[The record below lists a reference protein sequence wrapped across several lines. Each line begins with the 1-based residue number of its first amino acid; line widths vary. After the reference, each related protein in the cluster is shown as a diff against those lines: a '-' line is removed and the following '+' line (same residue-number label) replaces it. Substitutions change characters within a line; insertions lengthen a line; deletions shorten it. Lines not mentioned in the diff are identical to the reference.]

1 MSFLEEINIDES
13 YEKNIIRFKKSL
25 TVISAL
31 SVLVIIAMLVYNI
44 YQNKVT
50 TKSIKAT
57 KDLASAILSSDY
69 NTIDYVSRIED
80 QETEKSRIGAIEIA
94 NLQIVLN
101 DINNKGYVRAV
112 EKLVTIE
119 KSKDYNDVT
128 RYFARYLLCS
138 IILDNK
144 EELVNKNIF
153 GGKDRW
159 SDLDAKIEEYFGY
172 FDSES
177 IPFFASSL
185 TLKAI
190 WLYKKGN
197 VKEAKESLEL
207 IINSKTSKM
216 LKSNAKQILSNI
228 EIEAKNQKK

>member
-25 TVISAL
+25 TIISVV
-31 SVLVIIAMLVYNI
+31 SVLVVIAMLLYNL

-50 TKSIKAT
+50 AKSIKAT
-57 KDLASAILSSDY
+57 TDLVSAMLLNDY
-69 NTIDYVSRIED
+69 KAIDSVSKIVD
-80 QETEKSRIGAIEIA
+80 NANEKSKIGAIEIA
-94 NLQIVLN
+94 DLQIALKDAN
-101 DINNKGYVRAV
+101 QKEYVQAV
-112 EKLVTIE
+112 EKLVKIE
-119 KSKDYNDVT
+119 KNKDYNDVT

-144 EELVNKNIF
+144 EELGNKNIF
-153 GGKDRW
+153 DGKNGW
-159 SDLDAKIEEYFGY
+159 SDLDIKIEEYFGY
-172 FDSES
+172 FDSEL
-177 IPFFASSL
+177 IPFFTSSL

-228 EIEAKNQKK
+228 EIETKNQKK

>member
-13 YEKNIIRFKKSL
+13 YEKNIVRFKKSL
-25 TVISAL
+25 TTISVV
-31 SVLVIIAMLVYNI
+31 SVLVIIAMLLYNI

-57 KDLASAILSSDY
+57 TDLASAILSNDY
-69 NTIDYVSRIED
+69 NTIDSVSKIED
-80 QETEKSRIGAIEIA
+80 QATEKSRIGAIEIA

-101 DINNKGYVRAV
+101 DINNKNYVQAV

-119 KSKDYNDVT
+119 KNKDYNDVT

-144 EELVNKNIF
+144 EDLGNKNIF
-153 GGKDRW
+153 GKKDGW
-159 SDLDAKIEEYFGY
+159 SDLDVKIEEYFGY

-197 VKEAKESLEL
+197 VKEARESLEL

-216 LKSNAKQILSNI
+216 LKSNARQILSNI